1 MKTMELESL
10 ESEKRD
16 AKMVFWF
23 VEFKNAQNGAHEC
36 LLQIS
41 NKL

>member
-1 MKTMELESL
+1 MKTMEL

-23 VEFKNAQNGAHEC
+23 VEFENAQNGATQVFAAN
-36 LLQIS
+36 L
-41 NKL
+41 